1 MALLAGAAGTTNV
14 LMVSVHEQIREI
26 GVRKALG
33 ASGAALMRQFVLQ
46 ALMIAGLGAAAGV
59 AVGLGTTF
67 LGGAIVGHFQEGW
80 TTAAAVVPT
89 TVAVIAAFAVTA
101 LASLLPAVKVRN
113 MTILDC
119 LRARA

>member
-1 MALLAGAAGTTNV
+1 M
-14 LMVSVHEQIREI
+14 
-26 GVRKALG
+26 
-33 ASGAALMRQFVLQ
+33 
-46 ALMIAGLGAAAGV
+46 
-59 AVGLGTTF
+59 
-67 LGGAIVGHFQEGW
+67 
-80 TTAAAVVPT
+80 